1 MYLPGHT
8 KDLKGIPPEI
18 AQHYI
23 KLDTTIPHVHQISY
37 QLNPNYVVIV
47 KQDINKLLIVGFIK
61 LVEEATLLFLV
72 VVVFKKNGK
81 LRIYV
86 DFKKLNATT
95 KKDPY
100 LLFFMDEVI
109 NTIVGHK
116 VYTFMDNF

>member
-1 MYLPGHT
+1 M
-8 KDLKGIPPEI
+8 
-18 AQHYI
+18 
-23 KLDTTIPHVHQISY
+23 
-37 QLNPNYVVIV
+37 NPNYVVIV

-72 VVVFKKNGK
+72 VVIFKKNGK

-86 DFKKLNATT
+86 DFKKLNAVT